1 MAVDVK
7 IPSMGESITGGLLS
21 AWAVK
26 SGDNVKKGQALFSF
40 ETDKVTS
47 DGTAEIDGQITIT
60 VPAGTEVSVGQVVA
74 SIAAQSSSSASPAT
88 SASIPLPRNRS
99 PKKVEVAPAPKV
111 ASNSLIVKSGS
122 FEASPAVRRIAAETG
137 LNPNRIQGTGKA
149 GRVTKGDMLTALD
162 GKTPILAVAPTASTD
177 IAFTSY

>member
-74 SIAAQSSSSASPAT
+74 TIAAGTSSVSSTAT
-88 SASIPLPRNRS
+88 STPP
-99 PKKVEVAPAPKV
+99 
-111 ASNSLIVKSGS
+111 
-122 FEASPAVRRIAAETG
+122 PAVKKAEPAADDDILGG
-137 LNPNRIQGTGKA
+137 LESEKKA
-149 GRVTKGDMLTALD
+149 
-162 GKTPILAVAPTASTD
+162 ILVKC
-177 IAFTSY
+177 FVEKK